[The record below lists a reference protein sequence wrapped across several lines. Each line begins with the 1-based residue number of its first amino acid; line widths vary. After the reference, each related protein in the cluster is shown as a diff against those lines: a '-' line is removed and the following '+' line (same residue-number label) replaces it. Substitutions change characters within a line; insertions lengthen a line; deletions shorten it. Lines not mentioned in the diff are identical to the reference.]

1 MSYNRTD
8 KSMKKSLKG
17 ILFLS
22 LCLGFLDSC
31 IIAVYDY
38 PGSTEFQP
46 FEEFQRFLPFS
57 PGGTLSL
64 QNKDGNIEI
73 IGWEEYECEVYAE
86 RKILRTQERRFRILK
101 FDHYIPKISIDSFE
115 SFIKIQTVPAPAE
128 EASNVVDY
136 FIRVPE
142 AVNLKD
148 ISNRKGDILVA
159 DLYGEVYVEIQ
170 EGDVTVD
177 NFSGSLH
184 VSVEKGNIEGML
196 FDLRKEDE
204 IILST
209 ANGQIALYLQPDVSA
224 KLEIFAPNGKII
236 NEFSLE
242 NLSELNKSSVEIGEG
257 ATWISVRA
265 ENGDI
270 TIKKIIE

>member
-1 MSYNRTD
+1 
-8 KSMKKSLKG
+8 MKKSLKG

-22 LCLGFLDSC
+22 MCLGFLGSC

-38 PGSTEFQP
+38 PGSTAFQP

-64 QNKDGNIEI
+64 QNTDGNIEI
-73 IGWEEYECEVYAE
+73 IGWEENECEVYAE
-86 RKILRTQERRFRILK
+86 RRIFHTQERRLRILK
-101 FDHYIPKISIDSFE
+101 FDLYIPKISIDSFE

-148 ISNRKGDILVA
+148 ITNRRGDIFVA
-159 DLYGEVYVEIQ
+159 DLYGEVYVETQ

-184 VSVEKGNIEGML
+184 VSVEKGNVEGRL

-209 ANGQIALYLQPDVSA
+209 ANGQITLYLQPDVSA
-224 KLEIFAPNGKII
+224 RVEIFAPNGKII
-236 NEFSLE
+236 NEFYPESP
-242 NLSELNKSSVEIGEG
+242 SVLNKSSVEIGKG
-257 ATWISVRA
+257 NAWISVTA
-265 ENGDI
+265 ENGDV